1 MTQAKVTPNDQT
13 RRGILLWAI
22 KMAAMCVIYGALLF
36 LAAGRLN
43 WTFGWVYLGV
53 TVLTQVLCALL
64 LIPRR
69 PDLIAERSKM
79 QAGTKKWDQL
89 LAPLI
94 SLAGPLFIMVT
105 AGLDARF
112 GWSTLIPTAPGSAG
126 SAGSVGDAS
135 TVLWI
140 AALILAIGS
149 SLFTLW
155 AMMSNPFFA
164 STVRIQDDRGQ
175 NVVSAGPYRIVRHPG
190 YLGAVVFDLAA
201 PLVLGSLWTFV
212 PSIITVVLLFVRTGL
227 EDRTLQNE
235 LPGYAEYAAKVRSR
249 LIPGIW

>member
-1 MTQAKVTPNDQT
+1 MTQAKTTLTTQT

-22 KMAAMCVIYGALLF
+22 KMAAMCLIYGALLF

-79 QAGTKKWDQL
+79 QSGTKKWDQL

-112 GWSTLIPTAPGSAG
+112 GWSTLIPPSSISAGDAG
-126 SAGSVGDAS
+126 SAFDAS

-140 AALILAIGS
+140 TALSMAIGS

-155 AMMSNPFFA
+155 AMVSNPFFA

-175 NVVSAGPYRIVRHPG
+175 SVVSAGPYRIVRHPG

-201 PLVLGSLWTFV
+201 PLILGSLWTFV